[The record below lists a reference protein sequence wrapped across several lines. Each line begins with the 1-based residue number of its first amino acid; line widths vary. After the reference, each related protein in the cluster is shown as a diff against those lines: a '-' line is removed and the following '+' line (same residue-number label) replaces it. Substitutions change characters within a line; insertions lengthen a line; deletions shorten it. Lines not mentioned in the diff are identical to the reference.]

1 MRSSKTGCILFLS
14 VVMSGAIP
22 AVFAA
27 SPPASLNF
35 PANGQFRLDISNTNP
50 NLIVV
55 PDDRIIAIN
64 SAAGMLTDKRNTKD
78 GALIFATTTEKPFT
92 LFIETER
99 GQAFSVHASPKAVAG
114 KSYRLQA
121 MMPVHRDTAKS
132 WEQSQPYE
140 ALLVSLGK
148 SFLQGRVPEGYTSVP
163 VLNQSIK
170 VSRGLSAS
178 AQKSW
183 AGGNLSVTRYQLI
196 NSSSTSLPLQEKA
209 FWVQGIRSIMFAYPT
224 DKLAAGGAID
234 MFVIRDIQGAW

>member
-1 MRSSKTGCILFLS
+1 MRKSKTGIIFFLS
-14 VVMSGAIP
+14 MVMSVSIP
-22 AVFAA
+22 AVIAA
-27 SPPASLNF
+27 SSPVTLNF
-35 PANGQFRLDISNTNP
+35 PVNGQFRLDVSNSNP

-64 SAAGMLTDKRNTKD
+64 SSAGMLTDKRNTKD

-99 GQAFSVHASPKAVAG
+99 GQAFSVHATPKAMAG

-121 MMPVHRDTAKS
+121 MMPVHRDAAKS

-140 ALLVSLGK
+140 TLLVELGK
-148 SFLQGRVPEGYTSVP
+148 SFLQGRVPDGYSSIP
-163 VLNQSIK
+163 VLNQALK
-170 VSRGLSAS
+170 VPQGLSVS

-183 AGGNLSVTRYQLI
+183 VGGNLSVTRYQLI
-196 NSSSTSLPLQEKA
+196 NSRSASLPLQEKA

-234 MFVIRDIQGAW
+234 MFVIRDIQGAR